1 MNIYRHQYSRR
12 LRNEPRGSS
21 NTKTVSVTIC
31 GILQRGEPMPVPTPE
46 GDPQSV
52 ILLLIPLF
60 HVTGTSI
67 MLVLMHKWD
76 VNKGRSV
83 ETPHQDPGCQVN
95 TPSQPSPQSSALTL
109 SQGSSNQK
117 SVPSTVFNLVEKS
130 KEFESLDTV
139 LFTGAPASESML
151 EKAKKGV
158 SRSTLFVY
166 IPSCP
171 CFDDRL
177 IDIAD
182 PKCTQT
188 PDDGTTKS
196 LVHDTSPAERVLDS
210 LLVLLASSGRPL
222 PVNDVL
228 AMNDSDLKR
237 KPNEPGEIWI
247 RGPNVMK
254 AYWDDPRSAPLLTFD
269 CY

>member
-1 MNIYRHQYSRR
+1 MN
-12 LRNEPRGSS
+12 NF
-21 NTKTVSVTIC
+21 K
-31 GILQRGEPMPVPTPE
+31 
-46 GDPQSV
+46 
-52 ILLLIPLF
+52 
-60 HVTGTSI
+60 
-67 MLVLMHKWD
+67 LVLMHKWD

-83 ETPHQDPGCQVN
+83 ETPHQDPGCIL
-95 TPSQPSPQSSALTL
+95 SACLPTAVKII
-109 SQGSSNQK
+109 K
-117 SVPSTVFNLVEKS
+117 SEKVRMTGNVPSTVFNLVEKS

-158 SRSTLFVY
+158 SRSTLSQV
-166 IPSCP
+166 
-171 CFDDRL
+171 
-177 IDIAD
+177 
-182 PKCTQT
+182 
-188 PDDGTTKS
+188 

>member
-1 MNIYRHQYSRR
+1 MN
-12 LRNEPRGSS
+12 NF
-21 NTKTVSVTIC
+21 K
-31 GILQRGEPMPVPTPE
+31 
-46 GDPQSV
+46 
-52 ILLLIPLF
+52 
-60 HVTGTSI
+60 
-67 MLVLMHKWD
+67 LVLMHKWD

-83 ETPHQDPGCQVN
+83 ETPHQDPGCIL
-95 TPSQPSPQSSALTL
+95 SACLPTAVKII
-109 SQGSSNQK
+109 K
-117 SVPSTVFNLVEKS
+117 SEKVRMTGNVPSTVFNLVEKS

-158 SRSTLFVY
+158 SRSTLF
-166 IPSCP
+166 IPS
-171 CFDDRL
+171 
-177 IDIAD
+177 
-182 PKCTQT
+182 QT